1 MLNEVLSQSKSRFYS
16 GKSRYAGKRLAI
28 LLIFISFIFA
38 QKPYFQQHVAY
49 DIDVTLDDSL
59 HTLSAYEK
67 LTYTN
72 NSPDELD
79 FIWFHLWPNA
89 YKNNETA
96 YAKQAFDGGSTRF
109 YFADEKNRGYIDSL
123 NFKINGESL
132 KWEYHP
138 EWIDVAKVHLSNS
151 LKPGESVIIETPFF
165 VKIPQVFSRLG
176 HTDKHYEI
184 TQWYPK
190 PAVYDNDGWH
200 PMPYLNMG
208 EFYSEFG
215 TFDVKITLPENYRI
229 MATGDLV
236 NGDTEYAWLDS
247 LAIEGDKLHDLEK
260 KEFKKRIKELKKND
274 DEDFGEMK
282 TLHFHQEK
290 VHDFAWFADPN
301 WIVRK
306 GELKFEE
313 SGRNV
318 TLWSM
323 YLPKN
328 AELWE
333 NSIEYINDATYW
345 YSKFYLEYP
354 YNHVS
359 AVDGDMSAGGGMEYP
374 NITVISKMPSKDFLE
389 YVIMHEVGHNWLYGI
404 LGFDE
409 RDHAWQD
416 EGLNT
421 YTNIRYWEKKYSDR
435 GESIIYSDF
444 IQNKLK
450 IANKLTLAWLT
461 GYMGY
466 NQRAVT
472 GDEQPI
478 DITSADINQGNYGSL
493 VYGKVAIYTYYLQH
507 YLGEELMDKIMQEYF
522 DEWKF
527 KHPQPADI
535 RRAFES
541 NTDADLSWYFDGV
554 INDTKTV
561 DYCIKKKGETFIVI
575 NKGELT
581 VPVEIAYYDKEG
593 EMVSSEWIDGFTG
606 SQTFKAPNGAV
617 KAIVDPSNLLP
628 DLNKSNNT
636 TKHSVGLDFV
646 IDEPDYHK
654 RIIYW
659 LPWLFSV
666 NEYNGWSPG
675 ALMYSGYIPTFN
687 YGISVKPMWDF
698 SNNKLVGSAQ
708 IQKTFYKSFGFRS
721 FKLSAGYSEFQGRK
735 GSKFTFNGLIRKP
748 IVSTPATRLNAAVYT
763 HDIDRD
769 AVTSEYYSSGK
780 YLIGDIGLNY
790 SHRPNPLLRYSV
802 KANFMSSFCKN
813 EFSKINLTGNIRWR
827 NSKRSITNLRGW
839 VGSFLN
845 DRYIPRQ
852 YRIYLS
858 GGVDP
863 NFNSTF
869 VFNRMNLDDNNFP
882 AIYKSQYIQDGPGLR
897 GLVTNGNR
905 VLYSN
910 ETSWGFN
917 FTQSF
922 TNMPLKFFTDFA
934 GATDLMDNYIDAGL
948 VIDFSVIKL
957 YLPFYQSW
965 DEQSVIS
972 DFEWIKDRMR
982 FEFVF
987 NLNSISL

>member
-1 MLNEVLSQSKSRFYS
+1 MNKMLI
-16 GKSRYAGKRLAI
+16 AI

-38 QKPYFQQHVAY
+38 QQPYFQQYCEY

-67 LTYTN
+67 IEYTN
-72 NSPDELD
+72 NSPDDLE
-79 FIWFHLWPNA
+79 FIWFHIWPNA

-96 YAKQAFDGGSTRF
+96 YAKQAFELGSTRF
-109 YFADEKNRGYIDSL
+109 YFADEDDRGYIDSL
-123 NFKINGESL
+123 DFKVNGQSIR
-132 KWEYHP
+132 WEQHS
-138 EWIDVAKVHLSNS
+138 EWIDVIKLNLIDPIKS
-151 LKPGESVIIETPFF
+151 GESILIETPFF
-165 VKIPQVFSRLG
+165 VKIPKVFSRLG
-176 HTDKHYEI
+176 HSGKHYEI
-184 TQWYPK
+184 TQWFPK

-215 TFDVKITLPENYRI
+215 TFDVKITLPKNYRI

-236 NGDTEYAWLDS
+236 NGEAEYAWLDS
-247 LAIEGDKLHDLEK
+247 LAEEGDKLHNLEK
-260 KEFKKRIKELKKND
+260 KEFKKRIKKLKKND
-274 DEDFGEMK
+274 DGDLGEMK
-282 TLHFHQEK
+282 TLHFHQEN

-359 AVDGDMSAGGGMEYP
+359 AVNGDMSAGGGMEYP

-466 NQRAVT
+466 SQRAVT

-535 RRAFES
+535 RQAFES

-636 TKHSVGLDFV
+636 TKQAIGLDFV

-659 LPWLFSV
+659 LPWLFNF

-675 ALMYSGYIPTFN
+675 VMAYSGYVPTFN
-687 YGISVKPMWDF
+687 HGISVKPMWDF
-698 SNNKLVGSAQ
+698 ANNKLVGS
-708 IQKTFYKSFGFRS
+708 IKVQKTFYQLLGFRS
-721 FKLSAGYSEFQGRK
+721 FSVSAGYSDYQGRT
-735 GSKFTFNGLIRKP
+735 GGKFAFNGLIRKP
-748 IVSTPATRLNAAVYT
+748 IISTPTTQIKATVYT
-763 HDIDRD
+763 HDIEQD
-769 AVTSEYYSSGK
+769 AVISEYYTSGK
-780 YLIGDIGLNY
+780 FMVGDIGVTY
-790 SHRPNPLLRYSV
+790 SHRPSPLLRYSIT
-802 KANFMSSFCKN
+802 ANFMSSFCKN

-827 NSKRSITNLRGW
+827 NSKRSITSLRGW

-845 DRYIPRQ
+845 DSYIPRQ
-852 YRIYLS
+852 YRTYLS

-922 TNMPLKFFTDFA
+922 TNMPIEFFTDFA
-934 GATDLMDNYIDAGL
+934 GGTDLKDNYIDAGL
-948 VIDFSVIKL
+948 TIDIGVIKI
-957 YLPFYQSW
+957 YLPIYQSW
-965 DEQSVIS
+965 DEETVIS
-972 DFEWIKDRMR
+972 DFDWIKERMR
-982 FEFVF
+982 FEFAF
-987 NLNSISL
+987 NLNSISF

>member
-1 MLNEVLSQSKSRFYS
+1 M
-16 GKSRYAGKRLAI
+16 KRIAI
-28 LLIFISFIFA
+28 LLILISFIFA
-38 QKPYFQQHVAY
+38 QKPYFQQYCEY

-72 NSPDELD
+72 NSLDELD

-96 YAKQAFDGGSTRF
+96 GAKQGFDQGHTKF
-109 YFADEKNRGYIDSL
+109 YFADEDDRGYIDSL
-123 NFKINGESL
+123 DFKIDGESMN
-132 KWEYHP
+132 WEYHP
-138 EWIDVAKVHLSNS
+138 EWIDVAKVHLPHL
-151 LKPGESVIIETPFF
+151 LKPGESVLIETPFF
-165 VKIPQVFSRLG
+165 VKIPKVFSRLG
-176 HTDKHYEI
+176 HSGKHYEI
-184 TQWYPK
+184 SQWYPK

-236 NGDTEYAWLDS
+236 NGEAEYAWLDS
-247 LAIEGDKLHDLEK
+247 LAAEGDKLHSLEK
-260 KEFKKRIKELKKND
+260 KELKKALKKLVKND
-274 DEDFGEMK
+274 NEKSGEMK
-282 TLHFHQEK
+282 TLHFHQEN

-313 SGRNV
+313 SGRV
-318 TLWSM
+318 VILWSM

-333 NSIEYINDATYW
+333 NSLEYISDATYW

-374 NITVISKMPSKDFLE
+374 NITVISKMPSKDALE

-421 YTNIRYWEKKYSDR
+421 YANLKYWEKKYSDR
-435 GESIIYSDF
+435 GETIIFSDF

-450 IANKLTLAWLT
+450 IANKVTMSWLM
-461 GYMGY
+461 GYFGY
-466 NQRAVT
+466 NQRAIL

-478 DITSADINQGNYGSL
+478 DITSTEINQGNYGSL
-493 VYGKVAIYTYYLQH
+493 VYGKAAIYTYYLQH

-535 RRAFES
+535 RQAFES
-541 NTDADLSWYFDGV
+541 GTDDDLSWYFDGV

-561 DYCIKKKGETFIVI
+561 DYCIKKKGDSFIVI

-581 VPVEIAYYDKEG
+581 APVEIAYYNKDGDE
-593 EMVSSEWIDGFTG
+593 VSSEWVDGFTG
-606 SQTFKAPNGAV
+606 SRTFASPEGAV
-617 KAIVDPSNLLP
+617 KAIADPSNLLP

-646 IDEPDYHK
+646 FDEPDYNK
-654 RIIYW
+654 RNVYW

-666 NEYNGWSPG
+666 NEYNSWSPG
-675 ALMYSGYIPTFN
+675 VLAYSGYALTFN

-698 SNNKLVGSAQ
+698 ANNKLVGSAQ
-708 IQKTFYKSFGFRS
+708 VQKTFYQSFGFRS
-721 FKLSAGYSEFQGRK
+721 FSLSAGYNDYQGRK
-735 GSKFTFNGLIRKP
+735 GGKFAFNGLIRKP
-748 IVSTPATRLNAAVYT
+748 IVSTPATRINAAVYT
-763 HDIDRD
+763 HDIERD
-769 AVTSEYYSSGK
+769 AVISEYYSSGK

-790 SHRPNPLLRYSV
+790 SHRPNPLLRYSIQ
-802 KANFMSSFCKN
+802 ANLMSSFCKN
-813 EFSKINLTGNIRWR
+813 EFSKINLTGNLRWR
-827 NSKRSITNLRGW
+827 NSKKSITNLRGW
-839 VGSFLN
+839 VGTFLN
-845 DRYIPRQ
+845 DGYIPQQ
-852 YRIYLS
+852 YNTYLS

-863 NFNSTF
+863 NFNSAF
-869 VFNRMNLDDNNFP
+869 VFNRMELDDNTFP
-882 AIYKSQYIQDGPGLR
+882 AIYERQYIQDGPGLR
-897 GLVTNGNR
+897 GLVMDGNR
-905 VLYSN
+905 AIYSN
-910 ETSWGFN
+910 ETSWGLN
-917 FTQSF
+917 LTQSF
-922 TNMPLKFFTDFA
+922 TNMPLEFFADIA
-934 GATDLMDNYIDAGL
+934 GATDLHDNYIDAGL
-948 VIDFSVIKL
+948 TVDLGVVKV
-957 YLPFYQSW
+957 YLPVYQSW
-965 DEQSVIS
+965 DEESVIA
-972 DFEWIKDRMR
+972 DFEWIKERIR
-982 FEFVF
+982 FEFTF
-987 NLNSISL
+987 SLNSISF